1 MGSGTTRRLRDYI
14 KDIQEVVNP
23 TARVQIGALEYP
35 EGQVMYLCAD
45 TAELEKDT
53 GFRSHTPFKKGI
65 TQTVNWI
72 REKGIYEKD

>member
-1 MGSGTTRRLRDYI
+1 MGSGKTRKLRDYI

-23 TARVQIGALEYP
+23 TAQVQIGALEYP

-45 TAELEKDT
+45 TAELENDT

-65 TQTVNWI
+65 AQTVNWI
-72 REKGIYEKD
+72 REKEIYEKD